1 MDKTKKKNIRR
12 YILWGVLAVVVAA
25 LALMPAMARRQDAQ
39 DGPVASILEAEV
51 KQGSVQ
57 TTVRGGGTL
66 EAGDGEDIELPAQV
80 KITEFL
86 VKNGQEVKAGDPVAK
101 IDKVSALTAVTEVR
115 SSMAAVEKQMETYS
129 DEKSAS
135 TVTAPAGGRVKAIY
149 ANPGDSVAQVLVEHG
164 GLALLSLDGRM
175 SVTLAVS
182 SQLVPG
188 DSVKVTLDSGKTV
201 TGRVET
207 NLNGELTVTI
217 ADNGYAVGDRVTL
230 EGLGSGSLEIH
241 DPWLAT
247 AFNGTVSYVSVRL
260 EQTVSSGASLFTL
273 KDTDY
278 TAQRELLA
286 QTHREY
292 EELLQKLLTWQDTGL
307 ITAPCD
313 GLVSGID
320 TDSTHLL
327 AAQDEDIT
335 ADLLNSEDGD
345 FRLVFLSQVTQTCT
359 GDDKCPLKGTDSGH
373 QTGCPKVCKHSSKIG
388 ECKASG
394 HFTDCI
400 EACTHAE
407 NPEDCPATGVHYADC
422 VKTCIET
429 NQEGKCPAIKY
440 HYDGCIGKCVGATV
454 SGQCPAHIHRK
465 ACIESCVSANT
476 VGKCTAGFHKADC
489 IESCIGNES
498 SPSNPCPATKHK
510 DGCYFQGA
518 TYTGRIFKV
527 VSVGDGVLVGYW
539 DPTVYELVKTADG
552 WARKDGQPLGTGNC
566 IQAGNVTASGSF
578 QAGDTLLS
586 VTVTKDG
593 ESSSLGLVKIGS
605 GSQNPGIPGFPG
617 NLAGLM
623 AGLMGGY
630 GGYGGTGSSSQTQLY
645 SLDGDVLLTVTP
657 LDTLTVTIAVDE
669 KDIASVKTGMTAQL
683 TMNALPDETFEGEVT
698 RVAQTGGG
706 NGGSSKF
713 DVEIT
718 LSRESDMLPGMSTT
732 AELTLYEKM
741 DVLTLPVAALQDE
754 GGKTLVYTGKD
765 KKTGELTNPVEVTT
779 GLSDGENVE
788 ILSGIDSGTTV
799 YYSYYDTVT
808 ESDAVETERSM
819 F

>member
-1 MDKTKKKNIRR
+1 MDKTKKKNVRR
-12 YILWGVLAVVVAA
+12 YILWGVLAVVVAGLAMLPA
-25 LALMPAMARRQDAQ
+25 LARQQDAQ
-39 DGPVASILEAEV
+39 DGPVASVLEAEV
-51 KQGSVQ
+51 KEGSVQ
-57 TTVRGGGTL
+57 AIVRGGGTL
-66 EAGDGEDIELPAQV
+66 EAGDGEDIELPAEV

-86 VKNGQEVKAGDPVAK
+86 VKNGQEVKKGDPVAK
-101 IDKVSALTAVTEVR
+101 IDKVSALTAVTEIR
-115 SSMAAVEKQMETYS
+115 TSMAAVENQMETYS

-149 ANPGDSVAQVLVEHG
+149 AGPGDSVAQVLVEHG
-164 GLALLSLDGRM
+164 ALALLSLDGRM
-175 SVTLAVS
+175 SVTLTVS
-182 SQLVPG
+182 SQLIPG
-188 DSVKVTLDSGKTV
+188 DSINVTLDSGKTV
-201 TGRVET
+201 TGRVES

-217 ADNGYAVGDRVTL
+217 ADNGYAVGDTVTL

-241 DPWLAT
+241 NPWLAT
-247 AFNGTVSYVSVRL
+247 AFNGTVSQVNIRL
-260 EQTVSSGASLFTL
+260 EQTVSSGGSLFTL

-286 QTHREY
+286 ETHRDY
-292 EELLQKLLTWQDTGL
+292 EELLQKLLTWQDTGV

-327 AAQDEDIT
+327 AAGDEEIT
-335 ADLLNSEDGD
+335 ASLLNADGGD
-345 FRLVFLSQVTQTCT
+345 FRLVFLSQVTQICT

-373 QTGCPKVCKHSSKIG
+373 QDGCPKACKHA
-388 ECKASG
+388 ASEG
-394 HFTDCI
+394 VCTASEHFDDCI
-400 EACTHAE
+400 MACTRAE
-407 NPEDCPATGVHYADC
+407 NPENCPATGAHHTDC
-422 VKTCIET
+422 IKACIET
-429 NQEGKCPAIKY
+429 TQEHKCPATKY
-440 HYDGCIGKCVGATV
+440 HYDGCIEKCTESAV
-454 SGQCPAHIHRK
+454 SGQCPAHIHK
-465 ACIESCVSANT
+465 QGCIESCISAST
-476 VGKCTAGFHKADC
+476 VGKCKAGHHKADC
-489 IESCIGNES
+489 IESCIVS
-498 SPSNPCPATKHK
+498 TSASNPCPATKHK
-510 DGCYFQGA
+510 DGCYFQNA
-518 TYTGRIFKV
+518 TYTGKIFKV

-552 WARKDGQPLGTGNC
+552 WARKDGKPFSTNLC
-566 IQAGNVTASGSF
+566 VQADTITAANAGSF
-578 QAGDTLLS
+578 QSGDTLLS

-605 GSQNPGIPGFPG
+605 GGSQMPGFD
-617 NLAGLM
+617 LS
-623 AGLMGGY
+623 GLMGMM
-630 GGYGGTGSSSQTQLY
+630 GGYSMGGSTGSGSSTQLY

-657 LDTLTVTIAVDE
+657 LDTMTVTIAVDE

-683 TMNALPDETFEGEVT
+683 TMNALPDETFEGQVT
-698 RVAQTGGG
+698 RVAQTGSGS
-706 NGGSSKF
+706 GGSSKF

-741 DVLTLPVAALQDE
+741 NVLTLPVAALRDE

-765 KKTGELTNPVEVTT
+765 KKTGEPANPVEVTT

-808 ESDAVETERSM
+808 ESDAVETEHSM

>member
-1 MDKTKKKNIRR
+1 MDKTKKKNVRR
-12 YILWGVLAVVVAA
+12 YILWGVLAVVVAGLAMLPA
-25 LALMPAMARRQDAQ
+25 LARQQDAQ
-39 DGPVASILEAEV
+39 DGPVASVLEATV
-51 KQGSVQ
+51 KEGSVQ
-57 TTVRGGGTL
+57 ATVRGGGTL
-66 EAGDGEDIELPAQV
+66 EAGDGEDIELPPDV

-86 VKNGQEVKAGDPVAK
+86 VKNGQEVKKGDPVAK
-101 IDKVSALTAVTEVR
+101 IDKVSALTAVTEIR
-115 SSMAAVEKQMETYS
+115 TSMAAVEKQMETFS

-164 GLALLSLDGRM
+164 ALALLSLDGRM
-175 SVTLAVS
+175 GVTLTVS
-182 SQLVPG
+182 SQLIPG
-188 DSVKVTLDSGKTV
+188 DSIPVTLDSGKTV
-201 TGRVET
+201 TGRVES

-217 ADNGYAVGDRVTL
+217 ADNGYAVGDTVTL

-241 DPWLAT
+241 NPWLAT
-247 AFNGTVSYVSVRL
+247 AFNGTVSQVNIRL
-260 EQTVSSGASLFTL
+260 EQTVSSGGSLFTL

-286 QTHREY
+286 ETHRKY
-292 EELLQKLLTWQDTGL
+292 EELLQKLLTWQDTGV

-327 AAQDEDIT
+327 AAEDEELT
-335 ADLLNSEDGD
+335 ASLLNADGGD

-373 QTGCPKVCKHSSKIG
+373 QDGCPKACKHA
-388 ECKASG
+388 ASEG
-394 HFTDCI
+394 VCTASEHFADCI
-400 EACTHAE
+400 MACTRAE
-407 NPEDCPATGVHYADC
+407 NPEDCPATGAHHTDC
-422 VKTCIET
+422 IKACIET
-429 NQEGKCPAIKY
+429 NQEGKCPATKY
-440 HYDGCIGKCVGATV
+440 HYDGCIEKCTESAV
-454 SGQCPAHIHRK
+454 SGECPAHIHK
-465 ACIESCVSANT
+465 KGCIESCISADT
-476 VGKCTAGFHKADC
+476 PGKCTAGHHKADC
-489 IESCIGNES
+489 IESCIIS
-498 SPSNPCPATKHK
+498 KSADDPCPATKHK
-510 DGCYFQGA
+510 DGCYFQNA
-518 TYTGRIFKV
+518 TYTGQVFKV
-527 VSVGDGVLVGYW
+527 VSVGSGVLVGYW
-539 DPTVYELVKTADG
+539 DSTVYDVVKTASG
-552 WARKDGQPLGTGNC
+552 WARKDGQPFSTNNC
-566 IQAGNVTASGSF
+566 VQADTISASGNY
-578 QAGDTLLS
+578 QAGDVLLS
-586 VTVTKDG
+586 VTVHKSG
-593 ESSSLGLVKIGS
+593 ENDSPLGLVKISSG
-605 GSQNPGIPGFPG
+605 GSQMPGFD
-617 NLAGLM
+617 LS
-623 AGLMGGY
+623 GLMGMM
-630 GGYGGTGSSSQTQLY
+630 GGFSMGGSTGSSSSTQLY

-657 LDTLTVTIAVDE
+657 LDTMTVTIAVDE

-683 TMNALPDETFEGEVT
+683 TMNALPDETFEGQVT
-698 RVAQTGGG
+698 RVSQTGSG

-732 AELTLYEKM
+732 AQLTLYEKM
-741 DVLTLPVAALQDE
+741 DVLTLPVAALRDE

-765 KKTGELTNPVEVTT
+765 KKTGEPANPVEVTT

>member
-1 MDKTKKKNIRR
+1 MDKTKKKNVRR
-12 YILWGVLAVVVAA
+12 YILWGVLAVVVAGLAMLPA
-25 LALMPAMARRQDAQ
+25 LARQQDAQ
-39 DGPVASILEAEV
+39 DGPVASVLEATV
-51 KQGSVQ
+51 KEGSVQ
-57 TTVRGGGTL
+57 ATVRGGGTL
-66 EAGDGEDIELPAQV
+66 EAGDGEDIELPPEV

-86 VKNGQEVKAGDPVAK
+86 VKNGQEVKKGDPVAK
-101 IDKVSALTAVTEVR
+101 IDKVSALTAVTEIR
-115 SSMAAVEKQMETYS
+115 TSMAAVEKQMETYS

-149 ANPGDSVAQVLVEHG
+149 ANPGDSVSAVLVEHG
-164 GLALLSLDGRM
+164 ALALLSLDGRM
-175 SVTLAVS
+175 CVTLTVS
-182 SQLVPG
+182 SQLIPG
-188 DSVKVTLDSGKTV
+188 DSIPVTLDSGKTV
-201 TGRVET
+201 TGRVES

-217 ADNGYAVGDRVTL
+217 ADNGYAVGDTVTL

-241 DPWLAT
+241 NPWLAT
-247 AFNGTVSYVSVRL
+247 AFNGTVSQVNIRL
-260 EQTVSSGASLFTL
+260 EQTVSSGGSLFTL

-286 QTHREY
+286 ETHRDY
-292 EELLQKLLTWQDTGL
+292 EELLQKLLTWQDTGV

-327 AAQDEDIT
+327 AAEDEELT
-335 ADLLNSEDGD
+335 ASLLNADGGD
-345 FRLVFLSQVTQTCT
+345 FRLVLLSQVTQTCT

-373 QTGCPKVCKHSSKIG
+373 QDGCPKACTHATAEGVCT
-388 ECKASG
+388 ASE
-394 HFTDCI
+394 HFADCI
-400 EACTHAE
+400 MACTHAE
-407 NPEDCPATGVHYADC
+407 NPEDCPATGAHHTDC
-422 VKTCIET
+422 IKACIET
-429 NQEGKCPAIKY
+429 NQEGKCPATKY
-440 HYDGCIGKCVGATV
+440 HYDGCIEKCTESAV
-454 SGQCPAHIHRK
+454 SGECPAHIHK
-465 ACIESCVSANT
+465 KGCIESCISADT
-476 VGKCTAGFHKADC
+476 LGKCTAGHHKADC
-489 IESCIGNES
+489 IESCIVS
-498 SPSNPCPATKHK
+498 KSADDPCPATKHK
-510 DGCYFQGA
+510 DGCYFQNA
-518 TYTGRIFKV
+518 TYTGKVFKV
-527 VSVGDGVLVGYW
+527 VSVGSGTLVGYW
-539 DPTVYELVKTADG
+539 DSTVYNVVKTASG
-552 WARKDGQPLGTGNC
+552 WARKDGQPFSTNNC
-566 IQAGNVTASGSF
+566 VQADMISASGSY

-593 ESSSLGLVKIGS
+593 ESHSLGLVKISS
-605 GSQNPGIPGFPG
+605 GSQMPGFD
-617 NLAGLM
+617 LS
-623 AGLMGGY
+623 GLMGMMGGFSM
-630 GGYGGTGSSSQTQLY
+630 GGYGGTGSGSSTQLY

-657 LDTLTVTIAVDE
+657 LDTMTVTIAVDE

-683 TMNALPDETFEGEVT
+683 TMNALPDETFEGQVT
-698 RVAQTGGG
+698 RVAQTGSG

-732 AELTLYEKM
+732 AQLTLYEKM
-741 DVLTLPVAALQDE
+741 DVLTLPVAALRDE

-765 KKTGELTNPVEVTT
+765 KKTGEPANPVEVTT

>member
-12 YILWGVLAVVVAA
+12 YILWGVLAVVVAG
-25 LALMPAMARRQDAQ
+25 LAFMPAMARQQDAQ
-39 DGPVASILEAEV
+39 DGPTASVLEAEV

-57 TTVRGGGTL
+57 TTIHGGGTL
-66 EAGDGEDIELPAQV
+66 EATDGEDVEIPAEV

-86 VKNGQEVKAGDPVAK
+86 VKNGQEVKEGDPVAK
-101 IDKVSALTAVTEVR
+101 IDKVSALTAITEVR
-115 SSMAAVEKQMETYS
+115 TSMTAVEKQMETYS
-129 DEKSAS
+129 DEKAGT
-135 TVTAPAGGRVKAIY
+135 TVSAPAGGRVKAIY

-175 SVTLAVS
+175 SVTVAVS
-182 SQLVPG
+182 SQLIPG
-188 DSVKVTLDSGKTV
+188 DSINVTLDSGKTV
-201 TGRVET
+201 SGRVES

-217 ADNGYAVGDRVTL
+217 ADNGYSVGDTVTL

-241 DPWLAT
+241 NPWLAT
-247 AFNGTVSYVSVRL
+247 AFNGTVSHVSVRL
-260 EQTVSSGASLFTL
+260 EQTVSSGATLFTL

-286 QTHREY
+286 ETHREY
-292 EELLQKLLTWQDTGL
+292 EELLQKLLTWQDTGI

-320 TDSTHLL
+320 TDSAHLL
-327 AAQDEDIT
+327 AAEDEDIT
-335 ADLLNSEDGD
+335 ASYLNTDGGD
-345 FRLVFLSQVTQTCT
+345 FHLVLLSNVTTQAGTCT

-373 QTGCPKVCKHSSKIG
+373 QAGCPKACKHATSEG
-388 ECKASG
+388 VCTASE
-394 HFTDCI
+394 HYNDCI
-400 EACTHAE
+400 GACTHAE
-407 NPEDCPATGVHYADC
+407 NAEDCPATGAHHTDC
-422 VKTCIET
+422 IKACIET
-429 NQEGKCPAIKY
+429 NQEGKCPATKY
-440 HYDGCIGKCVGATV
+440 HYDSCIEKCTESAV
-454 SGQCPAHIHRK
+454 SGQCPAHVHK
-465 ACIESCVSANT
+465 QGCIESCVSAST
-476 VGKCTAGFHKADC
+476 VGKCKAGHHKADC
-489 IESCIGNES
+489 IESCIVS
-498 SPSNPCPATKHK
+498 TSASTPCPATKHK

-539 DPTVYELVKTADG
+539 DPTVYELVKTASG
-552 WARKDGQPLGTGNC
+552 WARKDGKPFSTNLC
-566 IQAGNVTASGSF
+566 VQADTITAANAGSF
-578 QAGDTLLS
+578 QAGDTLLDI
-586 VTVTKDG
+586 TVTKDG

-605 GSQNPGIPGFPG
+605 SGSQMPNFDMS
-617 NLAGLM
+617 GLFGM
-623 AGLMGGY
+623 MGGY
-630 GGYGGTGSSSQTQLY
+630 SMGGGTGTSSSSQLY
-645 SLDGDVLLTVTP
+645 SLNGDVLLTVTP
-657 LDTLTVTIAVDE
+657 LDTLTVTISVDE
-669 KDIASVKTGMTAQL
+669 KDIASVKTGMTAEL

-698 RVAQTGGG
+698 RVSQTGSG

-718 LSRESDMLPGMSTT
+718 LSRESGMIPGMSAT

-741 DVLTLPVAALQDE
+741 NVLTLPVAALQDE

-765 KKTGELTNPVEVTT
+765 KKTGEPTNPVEVTT

-799 YYSYYDTVT
+799 YYSYYDTVE

-819 F
+819 FS

>member
-1 MDKTKKKNIRR
+1 MDKTKKKNVRR
-12 YILWGVLAVVVAA
+12 YILWGVLAVVVAGLAMLPA
-25 LALMPAMARRQDAQ
+25 LARQQDAQ
-39 DGPVASILEAEV
+39 DGPVASVLEATV
-51 KQGSVQ
+51 KEGSVQ
-57 TTVRGGGTL
+57 AAVRGGGTL
-66 EAGDGEDIELPAQV
+66 EAGDGEDIELPSEV

-86 VKNGQEVKAGDPVAK
+86 VKNGQEVKKGDPVAK
-101 IDKVSALTAVTEVR
+101 IDKVSALTAVTEIR
-115 SSMAAVEKQMETYS
+115 TSMAAVEKQMETFS

-164 GLALLSLDGRM
+164 ALALLSLDGRM
-175 SVTLAVS
+175 RVTLTVS
-182 SQLVPG
+182 SQLIPG
-188 DSVKVTLDSGKTV
+188 DSIPVTLDSGKTV
-201 TGRVET
+201 TGRVES

-217 ADNGYAVGDRVTL
+217 ADNGYAVGDTVTL

-241 DPWLAT
+241 NPWLAT
-247 AFNGTVSYVSVRL
+247 AFNGTVSQVNIRL
-260 EQTVSSGASLFTL
+260 EQTVSSGGSLFTL

-286 QTHREY
+286 ETHRDY
-292 EELLQKLLTWQDTGL
+292 EELLQKLLTWQDTGV

-327 AAQDEDIT
+327 AAEDEELT
-335 ADLLNSEDGD
+335 ASLLNADDGD
-345 FRLVFLSQVTQTCT
+345 FRLVLLSQVTQTCT

-373 QTGCPKVCKHSSKIG
+373 QDGCPKACKHA
-388 ECKASG
+388 ASEG
-394 HFTDCI
+394 VCTASEHFADCI
-400 EACTHAE
+400 MACTHAE
-407 NPEDCPATGVHYADC
+407 NPEDCPATGAHHTDC
-422 VKTCIET
+422 IKACIET
-429 NQEGKCPAIKY
+429 TQEHKCPATKY
-440 HYDGCIGKCVGATV
+440 HYDGCIEKCTESAV
-454 SGQCPAHIHRK
+454 SGECPAHIHK
-465 ACIESCVSANT
+465 QGCIESCISAST
-476 VGKCTAGFHKADC
+476 VGKCKAGHHKADC
-489 IESCIGNES
+489 IESCIVS
-498 SPSNPCPATKHK
+498 TSASNPCPATKHK
-510 DGCYFQGA
+510 DGCYFQNA
-518 TYTGRIFKV
+518 TYTGQVFKV

-552 WARKDGQPLGTGNC
+552 WARKDGKPFSTNLC
-566 IQAGNVTASGSF
+566 VQADTITAANAGSF
-578 QAGDTLLS
+578 QPGDTLLS

-605 GSQNPGIPGFPG
+605 SGSQMPGFD
-617 NLAGLM
+617 LS
-623 AGLMGGY
+623 GLMGMMGGFSM
-630 GGYGGTGSSSQTQLY
+630 GGYGGTGSSQTQLY

-657 LDTLTVTIAVDE
+657 LDTMTVTIAVDE
-669 KDIASVKTGMTAQL
+669 KDIASVKTGMTALL
-683 TMNALPDETFEGEVT
+683 TMNALPDETFEGQVT
-698 RVAQTGGG
+698 RVAQTGSG

-732 AELTLYEKM
+732 AQLTLYEKM
-741 DVLTLPVAALQDE
+741 DVLTLPVAALRDE

-765 KKTGELTNPVEVTT
+765 KKTGEPANPVEVTT

>member
-1 MDKTKKKNIRR
+1 MDKTKKKNVRR
-12 YILWGVLAVVVAA
+12 YILWGVLAVVVAGLALLPA
-25 LALMPAMARRQDAQ
+25 LARQQDAQ
-39 DGPVASILEAEV
+39 DGPVASVLEATV
-51 KQGSVQ
+51 KEGSVQ
-57 TTVRGGGTL
+57 ATVRGGGTL
-66 EAGDGEDIELPAQV
+66 EAGDGKDIELPSEV

-86 VKNGQEVKAGDPVAK
+86 VKNGQEVKKGDPVAK
-101 IDKVSALTAVTEVR
+101 IDKVSALTAVTEIR
-115 SSMAAVEKQMETYS
+115 TSMAAVEKQMETFS

-164 GLALLSLDGRM
+164 ALALLSLDGRM
-175 SVTLAVS
+175 CVTLTVS
-182 SQLVPG
+182 SQLIPG
-188 DSVKVTLDSGKTV
+188 DSINVTLDSGKTV
-201 TGRVET
+201 TGRVES

-217 ADNGYAVGDRVTL
+217 ADNGYAVGDTVTL

-241 DPWLAT
+241 NPWLAT
-247 AFNGTVSYVSVRL
+247 AFNGTVSQVNIRL
-260 EQTVSSGASLFTL
+260 EQTVSSGGSLFTL

-286 QTHREY
+286 ETHRDY
-292 EELLQKLLTWQDTGL
+292 EELLQKLLTWQDTGV

-327 AAQDEDIT
+327 AAEDEELT
-335 ADLLNSEDGD
+335 ASLLNADDGD
-345 FRLVFLSQVTQTCT
+345 FRLVLLSQVTQTCT
-359 GDDKCPLKGTDSGH
+359 GDPLCPLKGTDPNH
-373 QTGCPKVCKHSSKIG
+373 KEGCPKACRHAAYEA
-388 ECKASG
+388 ECMASE
-394 HFTDCI
+394 HFADCI
-400 EACTHAE
+400 MACTRAE
-407 NPEDCPATGVHYADC
+407 NPEDCPATGAHHTDC
-422 VKTCIET
+422 IKACIET
-429 NQEGKCPAIKY
+429 TQEHMCPATKY
-440 HYDGCIGKCVGATV
+440 HYDGCIEKCTESAV
-454 SGQCPAHIHRK
+454 SGECPAHIHK
-465 ACIESCVSANT
+465 KGCIESCISADT
-476 VGKCTAGFHKADC
+476 VGKCTAGHHKADC
-489 IESCIGNES
+489 IESCIVS
-498 SPSNPCPATKHK
+498 KSADDPCPATKHK
-510 DGCYFQGA
+510 DGCYFQNA
-518 TYTGRIFKV
+518 TYTGQVFKV
-527 VSVGDGVLVGYW
+527 VSVGSGTLVGYW
-539 DPTVYELVKTADG
+539 DSTVYDVVKTASG
-552 WARKDGQPLGTGNC
+552 WARKDGQPFSTNNC
-566 IQAGNVTASGSF
+566 VQADTIPASGSY

-593 ESSSLGLVKIGS
+593 ESQSLGLVKISS
-605 GSQNPGIPGFPG
+605 GSQKPGFD
-617 NLAGLM
+617 LS
-623 AGLMGGY
+623 GLMGMMGGFSM
-630 GGYGGTGSSSQTQLY
+630 GGYGGTGSGSSTQLY

-657 LDTLTVTIAVDE
+657 LDTMTVTIAVDE

-683 TMNALPDETFEGEVT
+683 TMNALPDETFEGQVT
-698 RVAQTGGG
+698 RVAQTGSG

-732 AELTLYEKM
+732 AQLTLYEKM
-741 DVLTLPVAALQDE
+741 DVLTLPVAALRDE

-765 KKTGELTNPVEVTT
+765 KKTGEPANPVEVTT

>member
-1 MDKTKKKNIRR
+1 MDKTKKKNVRR
-12 YILWGVLAVVVAA
+12 YILWGVLAVVVAGLALLPA
-25 LALMPAMARRQDAQ
+25 LARQQDAQ
-39 DGPVASILEAEV
+39 DGPVASVLEATV
-51 KQGSVQ
+51 KEGSVQ
-57 TTVRGGGTL
+57 ATVRGGGTL
-66 EAGDGEDIELPAQV
+66 EAGDGEDIELPAEV

-86 VKNGQEVKAGDPVAK
+86 VKNGQEVKKGDPVAK

-115 SSMAAVEKQMETYS
+115 TSMAAVEKQMETYS

-149 ANPGDSVAQVLVEHG
+149 ANPGDSVSAVLVEHG

-175 SVTLAVS
+175 SVTLTVS
-182 SQLVPG
+182 SQLIPG
-188 DSVKVTLDSGKTV
+188 DSIPVTLDSGKTV
-201 TGRVET
+201 TGRVES

-217 ADNGYAVGDRVTL
+217 ADNGYAVGDTVTL

-241 DPWLAT
+241 NPWLAT
-247 AFNGTVSYVSVRL
+247 AFNGTVSQVNIRL
-260 EQTVSSGASLFTL
+260 EQTVSSGGSLFTL

-286 QTHREY
+286 ETHRDY
-292 EELLQKLLTWQDTGL
+292 EELLQKLLTWQDTGV

-327 AAQDEDIT
+327 AAEDEELN
-335 ADLLNSEDGD
+335 ASLLNADDGD
-345 FRLVFLSQVTQTCT
+345 FRLVLLSQVTQTCT

-373 QTGCPKVCKHSSKIG
+373 QAGCPRACKHATSEG
-388 ECKASG
+388 VCTASE
-394 HFTDCI
+394 HFDDCI
-400 EACTHAE
+400 MACTHAE
-407 NPEDCPATGVHYADC
+407 NPEDCPATGAHHTDC
-422 VKTCIET
+422 IKACIET
-429 NQEGKCPAIKY
+429 TQEHKCPATKY
-440 HYDGCIGKCVGATV
+440 HYDGCIEKCTESAV
-454 SGQCPAHIHRK
+454 SGECPAHIHK
-465 ACIESCVSANT
+465 KGCIESCISADT
-476 VGKCTAGFHKADC
+476 LGKCTAGHHKADC
-489 IESCIGNES
+489 IESCIVS
-498 SPSNPCPATKHK
+498 KSADDPCPATKHK
-510 DGCYFQGA
+510 DGCYFQNA
-518 TYTGRIFKV
+518 TYTGQVFKV
-527 VSVGDGVLVGYW
+527 VSVGSGTLVGYW
-539 DPTVYELVKTADG
+539 DSTVYDVVKTASG
-552 WARKDGQPLGTGNC
+552 WARKDGQPFSTNNC
-566 IQAGNVTASGSF
+566 VQADTISASGSY

-593 ESSSLGLVKIGS
+593 ESHSLGLVKISS
-605 GSQNPGIPGFPG
+605 GSQMPGFD
-617 NLAGLM
+617 LS
-623 AGLMGGY
+623 GLMGMMGGFSM
-630 GGYGGTGSSSQTQLY
+630 GGYGGTGSSQTQLY

-657 LDTLTVTIAVDE
+657 LDTMTVTIAVDE
-669 KDIASVKTGMTAQL
+669 KDIAGVKTGMTAQL
-683 TMNALPDETFEGEVT
+683 TMNALPDETFEGQVT
-698 RVAQTGGG
+698 RVAQTGSG

-718 LSRESDMLPGMSTT
+718 LPRESDMLPGMSTT
-732 AELTLYEKM
+732 AQLTLYEKM

-765 KKTGELTNPVEVTT
+765 KKTGEPANPVEVTT

>member
-1 MDKTKKKNIRR
+1 MDKTKKKNVRR
-12 YILWGVLAVVVAA
+12 YILWGVLAVVVAGLAMLPA
-25 LALMPAMARRQDAQ
+25 LARQQDAQ
-39 DGPVASILEAEV
+39 DGPVASVLEATV
-51 KQGSVQ
+51 KEGSVQ
-57 TTVRGGGTL
+57 ATVRGGGTL
-66 EAGDGEDIELPAQV
+66 EAGDGEDIELPPEV

-86 VKNGQEVKAGDPVAK
+86 VKNGQEVKKGDPVAK
-101 IDKVSALTAVTEVR
+101 IDKVSALTAVTEIR
-115 SSMAAVEKQMETYS
+115 TSMAAVEKQMETFS

-164 GLALLSLDGRM
+164 ALALLSLDGRM
-175 SVTLAVS
+175 CVTLTVS
-182 SQLVPG
+182 SQLIPG
-188 DSVKVTLDSGKTV
+188 DSINVTLDSGKTV
-201 TGRVET
+201 TGRVES

-217 ADNGYAVGDRVTL
+217 ADNGYAVGDTVTL

-241 DPWLAT
+241 NPWLAT
-247 AFNGTVSYVSVRL
+247 AFNGTVSQVNIRL
-260 EQTVSSGASLFTL
+260 EQTVSSGGSLFTL

-286 QTHREY
+286 ETHRDY
-292 EELLQKLLTWQDTGL
+292 EELLQKLLTWQDTGV

-327 AAQDEDIT
+327 AAEDEELT
-335 ADLLNSEDGD
+335 ASLLNADDGD
-345 FRLVFLSQVTQTCT
+345 FRLVLLSQVTQTCT

-373 QTGCPKVCKHSSKIG
+373 QDGCPKACKHA
-388 ECKASG
+388 ASEADCMASE

-400 EACTHAE
+400 KACTHAE
-407 NPEDCPATGVHYADC
+407 NPEDCPATGAHYTDC
-422 VKTCIET
+422 IKACIET
-429 NQEGKCPAIKY
+429 NQEGKCPATKY
-440 HYDGCIGKCVGATV
+440 HYDGCIEKCTESAV
-454 SGQCPAHIHRK
+454 SGECPAHIHK
-465 ACIESCVSANT
+465 KGCIESCISADT
-476 VGKCTAGFHKADC
+476 AGKCTAGHHKADC
-489 IESCIGNES
+489 IESCIVS
-498 SPSNPCPATKHK
+498 KSADDPCPATKHK
-510 DGCYFQGA
+510 DGCYFQNA
-518 TYTGRIFKV
+518 TYTGKVFKV
-527 VSVGDGVLVGYW
+527 VSVGSGTLVGYW
-539 DPTVYELVKTADG
+539 DSTVYDVVKTASG
-552 WARKDGQPLGTGNC
+552 WVRKDGQPFSTNNC
-566 IQAGNVTASGSF
+566 VQADTISASGSY

-593 ESSSLGLVKIGS
+593 ESQSLGLVKISS
-605 GSQNPGIPGFPG
+605 GSQKPGFD
-617 NLAGLM
+617 LS
-623 AGLMGGY
+623 GLMGMMGGFSM
-630 GGYGGTGSSSQTQLY
+630 GGYGGTGSGSSTQLY

-657 LDTLTVTIAVDE
+657 LDTMTVTIAVDE

-683 TMNALPDETFEGEVT
+683 TMNALPDETFEGQVT
-698 RVAQTGGG
+698 RVAQTGSG

-732 AELTLYEKM
+732 AQLTLYEKM
-741 DVLTLPVAALQDE
+741 DVLTLPVAALRDE

-765 KKTGELTNPVEVTT
+765 KKTGEPANPAEVTT

>member
-1 MDKTKKKNIRR
+1 MDKTKKKNVRR
-12 YILWGVLAVVVAA
+12 YILWGVLAVVVAGLAMLPA
-25 LALMPAMARRQDAQ
+25 LARQQDAQ
-39 DGPVASILEAEV
+39 DGPVASVLEATV
-51 KQGSVQ
+51 KEGSVQ
-57 TTVRGGGTL
+57 ATVRGGGTL
-66 EAGDGEDIELPAQV
+66 EAGDGEDIELPPEV

-86 VKNGQEVKAGDPVAK
+86 VKNGQEVKKGDPVAK
-101 IDKVSALTAVTEVR
+101 IDKVSALTAVTEIR
-115 SSMAAVEKQMETYS
+115 TSMATVEKQMETFS

-149 ANPGDSVAQVLVEHG
+149 ANPGDSVSAVLVEHG
-164 GLALLSLDGRM
+164 ALALLSLDGRM
-175 SVTLAVS
+175 RVTLTVS
-182 SQLVPG
+182 SQLIPG
-188 DSVKVTLDSGKTV
+188 DSIPVTLDSGKTV
-201 TGRVET
+201 TGRVES

-217 ADNGYAVGDRVTL
+217 ADNGYAVGDTVTL

-241 DPWLAT
+241 NPWLAT
-247 AFNGTVSYVSVRL
+247 AFNGTVSQVNIRL
-260 EQTVSSGASLFTL
+260 EQTVSSGGSLFTL

-286 QTHREY
+286 ETHRDY
-292 EELLQKLLTWQDTGL
+292 EELLQKLLTWQDTGV

-327 AAQDEDIT
+327 AAEDEELT
-335 ADLLNSEDGD
+335 ASLLNADDGD

-373 QTGCPKVCKHSSKIG
+373 QDGCPKACKHATAEG
-388 ECKASG
+388 VCTASE
-394 HFTDCI
+394 HFADCI
-400 EACTHAE
+400 MACTHAE
-407 NPEDCPATGVHYADC
+407 NSEDCPATGAHHTDC
-422 VKTCIET
+422 IKACIET
-429 NQEGKCPAIKY
+429 NQEGKCPATKY
-440 HYDGCIGKCVGATV
+440 HYDGCIEKCTESAV
-454 SGQCPAHIHRK
+454 SGECPAHIHK
-465 ACIESCVSANT
+465 KGCIESCISADT
-476 VGKCTAGFHKADC
+476 QGKCTAGHHKADC
-489 IESCIGNES
+489 IESCIVS
-498 SPSNPCPATKHK
+498 KSADDPCPATKHK
-510 DGCYFQGA
+510 DGCYFQNA
-518 TYTGRIFKV
+518 TYTGQVFKV
-527 VSVGDGVLVGYW
+527 VSVGSGVLVGYW
-539 DPTVYELVKTADG
+539 DSTVYDVVKTASG
-552 WARKDGQPLGTGNC
+552 WARKDGQPFSTNNC
-566 IQAGNVTASGSF
+566 VQADTISASGSY

-586 VTVTKDG
+586 VTMTKDG
-593 ESSSLGLVKIGS
+593 ESSSLGLVKISS
-605 GSQNPGIPGFPG
+605 GSQKPGFD
-617 NLAGLM
+617 LSGLM
-623 AGLMGGY
+623 GMMGGFSMGGY
-630 GGYGGTGSSSQTQLY
+630 GSTGSSQTQLY

-657 LDTLTVTIAVDE
+657 LDTMTVTIAVDE

-683 TMNALPDETFEGEVT
+683 TMNALPDETFEGQVT
-698 RVAQTGGG
+698 RVAQTGSG

-732 AELTLYEKM
+732 AQLTLYEKM
-741 DVLTLPVAALQDE
+741 DVLTLPVAALRDE

-765 KKTGELTNPVEVTT
+765 KKTGEPANPVEVTT